1 MKGPAASAFII
12 FPLWLAALAPQAHAG
27 QALSVRDCVALA
39 RARAPEVLIARAT
52 SLAARQDSVGHSF
65 DQRPSFSLFGGATV
79 APQGYYD
86 PALTNLG
93 DYEFKLGMEWPLR
106 DAGVRAHGRRAA
118 ELDAR
123 GAIADQR
130 LATRDAGLRA
140 GELALASVRL
150 GEQAR
155 SQRESLAWLDRLA
168 VELSADARAG
178 TRGKADAQRAALE
191 RDDAVSALETTER
204 AGHSVARE
212 LARWLA
218 MPPDS
223 MAEVSAPEDELLGP
237 PTVEDSVATL
247 ARYGAAPE
255 VAQARIASERARLDL
270 ALARRRRETQLS
282 LALDAGLWGSDLT
295 TTVPPD
301 LQASNPNATFSD
313 RLSRDLGASAA
324 LRFSLPVT
332 DPGARHD
339 VAGRTAAATAAE
351 LRAKTTQGEARRQA
365 LELLD
370 RWRDASLRVTRA
382 RASVALAEENLLR
395 LRSLHASG
403 AATILELLDAR
414 NTLDD
419 MRVRLA
425 EARFDA
431 RLARLEAEER

>member
-1 MKGPAASAFII
+1 MFRGRV
-12 FPLWLAALAPQAHAG
+12 AP
-27 QALSVRDCVALA
+27 RCVPD
-39 RARAPEVLIARAT
+39 REI
-52 SLAARQDSVGHSF
+52 D
-65 DQRPSFSLFGGATV
+65 RPSGPWREWNDHGLGAF
-79 APQGYYD
+79 AQDG
-86 PALTNLG
+86 
-93 DYEFKLGMEWPLR
+93 
-106 DAGVRAHGRRAA
+106 
-118 ELDAR
+118 
-123 GAIADQR
+123 QR
-130 LATRDAGLRA
+130 
-140 GELALASVRL
+140 
-150 GEQAR
+150 
-155 SQRESLAWLDRLA
+155 
-168 VELSADARAG
+168 
-178 TRGKADAQRAALE
+178 
-191 RDDAVSALETTER
+191 AVSALETTER
-204 AGHSVARE
+204 ASHSIARE

-223 MAEVSAPEDELLGP
+223 MAEVSATEEDLLGP
-237 PTVEDSVATL
+237 PTATDSLSAL

-255 VAQARIASERARLDL
+255 VAQARIAGERARLDL

-282 LALDAGLWGSDLT
+282 LALDAGLWGTDLT
-295 TTVPPD
+295 TAVPPS
-301 LQASNPNATFSD
+301 LKETNPNATFSD
-313 RLSRDLGASAA
+313 RLSRDFGASAA

-339 VAGRTAAATAAE
+339 IAGRTAAASAAD
-351 LRAKTTQGEARRQA
+351 LRAATAQGEARRQA

-419 MRVRLA
+419 TRVRLA